1 MTVILNGIGKIKCG
15 TYEEIVVE
23 GMGFAKDPITVKKIL
38 VAGTMKGKKVR
49 CTKQMKVE
57 GIMVGDIQFGARTR
71 FKAILGNAVIEKQ
84 ENGHTSF
91 DVEGELRA
99 DVVAVEVF
107 KIKGRCRINKLET
120 VEATLT
126 PNPSENKILKSRNL
140 ENRKSEVGEIVCN
153 RLVAYGL
160 KAEKV
165 VAEEVQLY
173 DACEIGTLICK
184 KKTYCSPDCVIVNE
198 LDG

>member
-1 MTVILNGIGKIKCG
+1 MTVIANGIGKIKCG
-15 TYEEIVVE
+15 TYERIDVE
-23 GMGFAKDPITVKKIL
+23 GMGFAQAPIAAKKIH
-38 VAGTMKGKKVR
+38 VSGTLKGKKVR
-49 CTKQMKVE
+49 CTEQMKVE
-57 GIMVGDIQFGARTR
+57 GIIGGDIQFGARTR
-71 FKAILGNAVIEKQ
+71 FQAILGNAVIEKQ

-99 DVVAVEVF
+99 DVVAVEMF
-107 KIKGRCRINKLET
+107 KIKGHCRINSLEA
-120 VEATLT
+120 VEVILC
-126 PNPSENKILKSRNL
+126 PNPPSKNKSLK
-140 ENRKSEVGEIVCN
+140 NRKSEVGEIVCD

-184 KKTYCSPDCVIVNE
+184 RKTYCSPDCIIMNE
-198 LDG
+198 LERQN